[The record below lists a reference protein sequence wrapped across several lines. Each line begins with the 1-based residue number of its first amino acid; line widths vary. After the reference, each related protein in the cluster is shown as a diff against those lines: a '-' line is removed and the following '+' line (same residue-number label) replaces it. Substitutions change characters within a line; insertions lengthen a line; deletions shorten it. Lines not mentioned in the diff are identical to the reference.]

1 MNSWQ
6 NKFETHILKRG
17 MEYCE
22 KGRVGQVE
30 ETGFG
35 FSAPVYG
42 SEEYDVRIYVENDEV
57 VAMTCTC
64 PYAEDGENCKHMAA
78 VLTAISRGEEG
89 WPASEVR
96 KKPVI
101 SLEKEREKRQEEFF
115 REEPIDVSVSML
127 LESADRDELEL
138 FLSSEMEVD
147 ESLARR
153 FKIFMTDIVES
164 SETDMYREQLK
175 DIFDGCK
182 GRHGYISYYMAE
194 ELEDELHRFID
205 DVIYDTMLRYGKET
219 EAFMLAA
226 ALVEEFSRIEIDDSG
241 GITVEIT
248 WHCAQI
254 IEEIIGNGSD
264 ILKARIFDWL
274 ENLVQRDDV
283 YPIED
288 VVERLWCGSFTE
300 PIFLERR
307 KAVALR
313 KLEQYGKNAG
323 KSEEYRLSRWL
334 DIYFEAAD
342 GLDTSEEAAEEV
354 EKIERKHWKTPK
366 ARMHAVERLTF
377 MGQMAEGIDILEKS
391 KTMDKSYPG
400 LVKDYSQRLV
410 RLYEITGDEKKRKE
424 ELICLITKHNKCDLD
439 AFKELKKICD
449 TEEWESVRKGIF
461 DAVGKCR
468 GADRLF
474 NEEKMYDRLTEYIV
488 KSKDLS
494 LIDEYR
500 QVLESRCPEAILEMY
515 RAAILKEAEHSGTRS
530 HYRNIVK
537 LMRKMRKFDGGI
549 AAVLALEKELRE
561 KYKQRPAMM
570 DEMDKL

>member
-1 MNSWQ
+1 M
-6 NKFETHILKRG
+6 
-17 MEYCE
+17 
-22 KGRVGQVE
+22 
-30 ETGFG
+30 
-35 FSAPVYG
+35 
-42 SEEYDVRIYVENDEV
+42 
-57 VAMTCTC
+57 
-64 PYAEDGENCKHMAA
+64 
-78 VLTAISRGEEG
+78 
-89 WPASEVR
+89 
-96 KKPVI
+96 
-101 SLEKEREKRQEEFF
+101 
-115 REEPIDVSVSML
+115 
-127 LESADRDELEL
+127 
-138 FLSSEMEVD
+138 
-147 ESLARR
+147 
-153 FKIFMTDIVES
+153 
-164 SETDMYREQLK
+164 
-175 DIFDGCK
+175 
-182 GRHGYISYYMAE
+182 
-194 ELEDELHRFID
+194 
-205 DVIYDTMLRYGKET
+205 
-219 EAFMLAA
+219 
-226 ALVEEFSRIEIDDSG
+226 
-241 GITVEIT
+241 
-248 WHCAQI
+248 
-254 IEEIIGNGSD
+254 
-264 ILKARIFDWL
+264 
-274 ENLVQRDDV
+274 
-283 YPIED
+283 
-288 VVERLWCGSFTE
+288 
-300 PIFLERR
+300 
-307 KAVALR
+307 
-313 KLEQYGKNAG
+313 KNAG

-366 ARMHAVERLTF
+366 ARMHAVERLIF

-515 RAAILKEAEHSGTRS
+515 RAAILKEAEHSGTHS

-549 AAVLALEKELRE
+549 AAVIELEKELRG